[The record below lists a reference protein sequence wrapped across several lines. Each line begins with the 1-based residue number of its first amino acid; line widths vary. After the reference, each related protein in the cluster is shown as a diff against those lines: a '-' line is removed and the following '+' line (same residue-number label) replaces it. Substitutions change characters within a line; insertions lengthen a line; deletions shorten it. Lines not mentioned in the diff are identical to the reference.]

1 MKDVV
6 RPKIEAAAVDEAKKL
21 QYTQRDC
28 SKEK

>member
-1 MKDVV
+1 V
-6 RPKIEAAAVDEAKKL
+6 RPKLEAAAVEEAKKL